1 MGDNKKIT
9 LEEKKLISKFLLN
22 LNGKNYSGAHKYLSK
37 ILETKLNKRVERIIN
52 KI

>member
-1 MGDNKKIT
+1 MTKKRKTT
-9 LEEKKLISKFLLN
+9 LQEKNLISKFLLN

-37 ILETKLNKRVERIIN
+37 ILETKLNRRVERVIN